1 MDYTQDIILI
11 IGQNAVGKTAA
22 FRYLTWLAQQRGIAY
37 ESEPISDFLFLL
49 KQTLMDDKR
58 GGFRHYHNW
67 SKAKDRGHSH
77 ANGEA
82 TIPFAIT
89 HNDLIDGMQADFLQ
103 TLTSLPHCGKLRF
116 VEWTGGIN
124 INPPT
129 EPVSQVDFSFNR
141 VSQKIQKDL
150 LTIQWIARVRAVIH
164 ISAATTTRIFFNTK
178 DSDDQALQIM
188 SGQVSAMRISTVLDL
203 FGHDDFARIEPF
215 FKRGGVRFIF
225 DVCNRGDGGFY
236 EDLRRISDIIF

>member
-1 MDYTQDIILI
+1 MDYRQDIILI

-49 KQTLMDDKR
+49 KQTLMDDER

-67 SKAKDRGHSH
+67 SKVKNCGHSH

-89 HNDLIDGMQADFLQ
+89 DNDLIDGMQQEFLQ
-103 TLTSLPHCGKLRF
+103 TLTSLPHTGKLRF

-124 INPPT
+124 INPPA
-129 EPVSQVDFSFNR
+129 EPASQVDFSFNR
-141 VSQKIQKDL
+141 VSARIQKDL
-150 LTIQWIARVRAVIH
+150 LTIQWTARVRAVIH
-164 ISAATTTRIFFNTK
+164 ISATTATRLFFNTQ
-178 DSDDQALQIM
+178 DSDYQALQIM
-188 SGQVSAMRISTVLDL
+188 SGQVSAIRISTVLDL
-203 FGHDDFARIEPF
+203 FGEDDFARIEPL
-215 FKRGGVRFIF
+215 FKQASVPFIF
-225 DVCNRGDGGFY
+225 SVYNKGDDGFY
-236 EDLRRISDIIF
+236 EDLRRIGDVIF